1 MSLIE
6 INEEMFKIKW
16 SIKRHCFANVRT
28 LGLTDTPSTR
38 TDKGVL
44 IYFALFERSLKH
56 KGQQIKRRP
65 TYGYVQQKI
74 YSLTCP
80 F

>member
-28 LGLTDTPSTR
+28 LGLTDTLSTR
-38 TDKGVL
+38 TAEGIL
-44 IYFALFERSLKH
+44 IYFALFERSIKH
-56 KGQQIKRRP
+56 
-65 TYGYVQQKI
+65 
-74 YSLTCP
+74 
-80 F
+80 